1 MEHIPSSMTNFK
13 TILKNVQNEVPLP
26 ALRTATLF
34 YIIYFAFT
42 SSAFAQEA
50 LAPTQETPERLATVD
65 PVPFS
70 ETEVVEAISSSEVIT
85 EEIINFDLEDTRAK
99 KIKAY
104 YDRYNLPLADSA
116 ESFVK
121 YADQYGLDW
130 RLVAAIGFIES
141 TGGKHACSSVT
152 YSPFGWGSCK
162 INFSS
167 YDEAIQVVSKN
178 LGGHN
183 PKTAHY
189 YAGKD
194 LTGILYAYNSVIP
207 NYKDKI
213 LKQMETIDSQE
224 VK

>member
-13 TILKNVQNEVPLP
+13 TTLKNVQKEVPLP
-26 ALRTATLF
+26 ALRIAILF
-34 YIIYFAFT
+34 YVIYFAFT

-50 LAPTQETPERLATVD
+50 LAPTQERPERLAIVN
-65 PVPFS
+65 PVSLS
-70 ETEVVEAISSSEVIT
+70 ENEVAEALSSSEVIT

-99 KIKAY
+99 KIEAY
-104 YDRYNLPLADSA
+104 YGRYNLPLADHA

-121 YADQYGLDW
+121 YADEYGLDW

-162 INFSS
+162 ISFAS
-167 YDEAIQVVSKN
+167 YDEAIEVVSKN

-183 PKTAHY
+183 PNTAHY
-189 YAGKD
+189 YAEKD

-207 NYKDKI
+207 SYKDKI

-224 VK
+224 V